1 MLNAQCSML
10 NAQCSML
17 NEFIP
22 QETKDGSYTFY
33 SDEFQEAFH
42 SCYGAKQEAENK
54 YIKPCLIKEIAKQKS
69 TIRLLDI
76 CYGLGYNSAAAIE
89 AIWAVNP
96 QCCVELIGLE
106 ISPDVPRAAI
116 QYQLLSQWR
125 SPVPQ
130 LLTKLA
136 NTSAVR
142 DNNFQGRLLLGDAR
156 QTIQSIQSD
165 WQADAIFLDPF
176 SPPKC
181 PQLWTVEFIELVANR
196 LTPTGRL
203 ATYSCAAAVRKALS
217 LAGLHFGSIILSDRQ
232 SPGTI
237 ASFEYK
243 NIPRLDQWELEHL
256 KTRAA
261 VPYRDVNWQNSAVE
275 IHLRRQQEQKNSNL
289 ESTSKWKKRWLLSNM

>member
-1 MLNAQCSML
+1 
-10 NAQCSML
+10 ML
-17 NEFIP
+17 NEFTP
-22 QETKDGSYTFY
+22 KETKDGSYTFY

-42 SCYGAKQEAENK
+42 SSYGAKQEAENK
-54 YIKPCLIKEIAKQKS
+54 YIQPCLIKEIARQKS
-69 TIRLLDI
+69 TIRLLDV

-96 QCCVELIGLE
+96 QCYVELIGLE

-116 QYQLLSQWR
+116 KHQLLNQWR

-136 NTSAVR
+136 NTSTVR
-142 DNNFQGRLLLGDAR
+142 DNNFHGRLLLGDAR
-156 QTIQSIQSD
+156 QTIKSIELD

-181 PQLWTVEFIELVANR
+181 PQLWTVEFIELVAQR

-203 ATYSCAAAVRKALS
+203 ATYSCAAAVRTALS
-217 LAGLHFGSIILSDRQ
+217 LAGLHFGSIILGDRQ

-243 NIPRLDQWELEHL
+243 NIPELAPWEREHL

-261 VPYRDVNWQNSAVE
+261 IPYRDADGQNSPVE
-275 IHLRRQQEQKNSNL
+275 IHFRRQQEQKNSNF
-289 ESTSKWKKRWLLSNM
+289 EPTSRWKKRWVLLNM